1 MTQHEL
7 LDIVNEKDEIIGVAS
22 KEEIHEKILLHR
34 FVHVFV
40 ETSEGKVV
48 VQQRSRHKKKGP
60 LKFDAAVGGHVKSG
74 ESYEAAAKR
83 EMIEELGVAP
93 GIKLIGNTFNNGTTE
108 HITGKLFI
116 ARSDGPFTFDAME
129 TEKLL
134 YLTPPELEELIAKE
148 RPVCCTAFVESTK
161 VYLTYKQKELVGKK

>member
-83 EMIEELGVAP
+83 EMIEELGVAS

-116 ARSDGPFTFDAME
+116 ARSDGPLRSMQW
-129 TEKLL
+129 
-134 YLTPPELEELIAKE
+134 
-148 RPVCCTAFVESTK
+148 
-161 VYLTYKQKELVGKK
+161 KQKNYSTLHYQS